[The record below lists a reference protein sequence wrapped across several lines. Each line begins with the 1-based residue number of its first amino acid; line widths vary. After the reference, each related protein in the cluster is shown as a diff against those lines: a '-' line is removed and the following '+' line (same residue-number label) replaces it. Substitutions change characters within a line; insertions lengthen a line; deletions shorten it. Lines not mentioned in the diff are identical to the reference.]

1 MEIVIEF
8 SLPRETSTAPLTR
21 QILDSSLR
29 NLGVSAD
36 VRADLTIALSEACAN
51 AIRHADDSPEY
62 EVRAYV
68 EPSRCV
74 IEVVDSGCGFQEPES
89 ALEDAAP
96 APLTAE
102 SGRGLHII
110 RTFTENLQIIRRLS
124 GGSIVRFEKPL
135 KWVPGAAVQHMI

>member
-1 MEIVIEF
+1 MEIVLEF
-8 SLPRETSTAPLTR
+8 SLPRDTSTAPLTR
-21 QILDSSLR
+21 QIVDSSLR

-51 AIRHADDSPEY
+51 AIRHADNSPEY

-74 IEVVDSGCGFQEPES
+74 IEVVDSGCGFQEPAPE
-89 ALEDAAP
+89 EAAS

-124 GGSIVRFEKPL
+124 GGSIVRFEKSL